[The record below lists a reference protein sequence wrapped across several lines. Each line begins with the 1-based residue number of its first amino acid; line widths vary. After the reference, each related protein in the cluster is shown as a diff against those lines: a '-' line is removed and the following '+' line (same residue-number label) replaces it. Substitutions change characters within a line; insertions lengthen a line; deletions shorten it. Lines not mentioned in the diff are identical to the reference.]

1 MTALKI
7 SLISAVKNESKYINA
22 CLDSILSQ
30 VDTSWFEYEVVVVD
44 DNSNDE
50 TFELVRDSYLLVDK
64 IFCFRSPGSGKC
76 AAYNNAFS
84 RCSGD
89 FIFIFAGD
97 DLLPVNS
104 LSLRLRS
111 IIDYCDT
118 NSFDWKSI
126 PVAQFSKMRTFSE
139 NMTLNDKILP
149 PAYVPL
155 GNTSGATTLL
165 NKKAA
170 DLIFPIP
177 EMLKSE
183 DGWTALCID
192 NFMRSYHL
200 PLVTYIYR
208 IHPNN
213 SVPYA
218 RGFAEYRFYLLER
231 LRVYELF
238 ERLRGNCLDDAQASK
253 VNQHVKLYSSFKD
266 SNILGI
272 IHSNV
277 PLALRI
283 KCLAFSSRIIYAA
296 VRVCYKLRL
305 VTL

>member
-1 MTALKI
+1 MTTLKI
-7 SLISAVKNESKYINA
+7 SLISAVKNESKYIRD

-30 VDTSWFEYEVVVVD
+30 VDANWFEYEVVVVD
-44 DNSNDE
+44 DNSNDKTYE
-50 TFELVRDSYLLVDK
+50 AVRALALLDDK

-76 AAYNNAFS
+76 AAYNYAFS

-126 PVAQFSKMRTFSE
+126 PVAQFSKMRTISE
-139 NMTLNDKILP
+139 NMSLNNKILP
-149 PAYVPL
+149 PAYVRL

-165 NKKAA
+165 NRKAA
-170 DLIFPIP
+170 ELIFPIP
-177 EMLKSE
+177 EILKSE
-183 DGWTALCID
+183 DGWTALCIE
-192 NFMRSYHL
+192 NFIISYHL

-218 RGFAEYRFYLLER
+218 RGFSEYRLYLLDR
-231 LRVYELF
+231 LRVYEVF
-238 ERLRGNCLDDAQASK
+238 ARLRGDCLDVAQASRA
-253 VNQHVKLYSSFKD
+253 NQHVKLYKSFKD
-266 SNILGI
+266 ANILGI
-272 IHSNV
+272 VCSKV
-277 PLALRI
+277 SLGLRI

-296 VRVCYKLRL
+296 VHLCYRLRL